1 MAEEVAEPEEDDEE
15 QMDSQYGDDGL
26 AEEDLDQYDLLD
38 EPESTTIV
46 NVMAPSA
53 SFMKK

>member
-1 MAEEVAEPEEDDEE
+1 MAEEVAEPEEINGE
-15 QMDSQYGDDGL
+15 QMSNQYGDDEL

-46 NVMAPSA
+46 NLMAPSA